1 MSLATVV
8 RKQPETTEYTK
19 HDLLFKDLIQTFF
32 QEFIDVFFPDVHRHI
47 DYHAAKL
54 LSEEVHTDL
63 HEGKTRRLDIVV
75 ETKLKGEDSVII
87 VHVEPQSYAQSDF
100 HERMFHY
107 YSLLYNKYC
116 KPIVPIAVFRYDEKR
131 YEQDTFTIAFPFFHV
146 LTFNFLKLELRKK
159 NWRDYITSDNP
170 AAAALLSKM
179 GYTDNERV
187 EVKKEFLRMLMRMQ
201 LNPAKEKMIYGF
213 FESYLKLNEK
223 EEEKLRE
230 EIGKTKDGEK
240 IMEYT
245 ISYEEKG
252 KQEARQEVAVEML
265 EKGVSIDFIA
275 EVTHLEKEEI
285 ERLKKTL

>member
-1 MSLATVV
+1 
-8 RKQPETTEYTK
+8 
-19 HDLLFKDLIQTFF
+19 
-32 QEFIDVFFPDVHRHI
+32 
-47 DYHAAKL
+47 
-54 LSEEVHTDL
+54 
-63 HEGKTRRLDIVV
+63 
-75 ETKLKGEDSVII
+75 
-87 VHVEPQSYAQSDF
+87 
-100 HERMFHY
+100 
-107 YSLLYNKYC
+107 
-116 KPIVPIAVFRYDEKR
+116 
-131 YEQDTFTIAFPFFHV
+131 
-146 LTFNFLKLELRKK
+146 FLKLELRKK